1 MIKPQMD
8 QQLKVLKELDDL
20 IARSDAEGKTGT
32 ASAEDVDHLR
42 AYASDMRRACN
53 TAVALETAL
62 TPPKVEKKEE
72 KKEEPAAEEKKEEKK
87 EEPAAEEKKPAKRKS
102 RAKKDEP
109 KAGAPPADAPA
120 PETAEAEDDDLS
132 FLD

>member
-1 MIKPQMD
+1 MIKSQME
-8 QQLKVLKELDDL
+8 QQLRVLKELDDL

-53 TAVALETAL
+53 AAIALETAL
-62 TPPKVEKKEE
+62 TQPK
-72 KKEEPAAEEKKEEKK
+72 AEKK

-102 RAKKDEP
+102 RAKKMEP
-109 KAGAPPADAPA
+109 VAEPPPADMPA

>member
-1 MIKPQMD
+1 MIKPQMN

-32 ASAEDVDHLR
+32 ASTEDVDHLR
-42 AYASDMRRACN
+42 AYTSDMRRACN
-53 TAVALETAL
+53 AAIALETAL
-62 TPPKVEKKEE
+62 TPPKAEKKEE
-72 KKEEPAAEEKKEEKK
+72 KKEEPAAQ
-87 EEPAAEEKKPAKRKS
+87 AAEKPAKRKS

-109 KAGAPPADAPA
+109 KAENPPADAPA

>member
-8 QQLKVLKELDDL
+8 QQLKILKELDDL

-32 ASAEDVDHLR
+32 ASAEDVEHLR

-53 TAVALETAL
+53 TAIALETAL
-62 TPPKVEKKEE
+62 TQPKTE
-72 KKEEPAAEEKKEEKK
+72 KKEEPT
-87 EEPAAEEKKPAKRKS
+87 AEEKKPAKRKS
-102 RAKKDEP
+102 RAKKAEP
-109 KAGAPPADAPA
+109 KAETPPVDAPA
-120 PETAEAEDDDLS
+120 PKTAEAEDDDLS

>member
-1 MIKPQMD
+1 MIKSQME
-8 QQLKVLKELDDL
+8 QQLRVLTELDGL

-53 TAVALETAL
+53 AAIALETAL
-62 TPPKVEKKEE
+62 TPPKKEKKA
-72 KKEEPAAEEKKEEKK
+72 EPT
-87 EEPAAEEKKPAKRKS
+87 AEEKKPAKRKP
-102 RAKKDEP
+102 RAKKAEP
-109 KAGAPPADAPA
+109 VVETPPADAPA
-120 PETAEAEDDDLS
+120 SETAEADDDDLS

>member
-1 MIKPQMD
+1 MIKSQME
-8 QQLKVLKELDDL
+8 QQLRVLKELDDL

-42 AYASDMRRACN
+42 AYASDMRRACS
-53 TAVALETAL
+53 TAIALETAL
-62 TPPKVEKKEE
+62 TPPKEE
-72 KKEEPAAEEKKEEKK
+72 KKAEPT
-87 EEPAAEEKKPAKRKS
+87 AEEKKPAKRKP
-102 RAKKDEP
+102 RAKKAEP
-109 KAGAPPADAPA
+109 VVETPSADAPA

>member
-32 ASAEDVDHLR
+32 ASAEDVEHLR
-42 AYASDMRRACN
+42 AYTSDMRRACS
-53 TAVALETAL
+53 AAIALETAL
-62 TPPKVEKKEE
+62 TPPKKEKKA
-72 KKEEPAAEEKKEEKK
+72 EPAAEE
-87 EEPAAEEKKPAKRKS
+87 KPAKRKS
-102 RAKKDEP
+102 RAKKAEP
-109 KAGAPPADAPA
+109 KTEALPADVPM

>member
-1 MIKPQMD
+1 MIKSQME
-8 QQLKVLKELDDL
+8 QQLRVLKELDDL

-42 AYASDMRRACN
+42 AYASDMRRACS
-53 TAVALETAL
+53 TAIALETAL
-62 TPPKVEKKEE
+62 TPPKEE
-72 KKEEPAAEEKKEEKK
+72 KK
-87 EEPAAEEKKPAKRKS
+87 AEEKKPAKRKP
-102 RAKKDEP
+102 RAKKAEP
-109 KAGAPPADAPA
+109 VVETPPADAPA

>member
-1 MIKPQMD
+1 MIKPQMN

-20 IARSDAEGKTGT
+20 ITRSDAEGKTGT
-32 ASAEDVDHLR
+32 ASTEDVDHLR
-42 AYASDMRRACN
+42 AYTSDMRRACN
-53 TAVALETAL
+53 AAIALETAL
-62 TPPKVEKKEE
+62 TQPKAEKKEE
-72 KKEEPAAEEKKEEKK
+72 KKEEPAAQ
-87 EEPAAEEKKPAKRKS
+87 AAEEKPAKRKS

-109 KAGAPPADAPA
+109 KAETPPADMLA

>member
-1 MIKPQMD
+1 MIKSQME
-8 QQLKVLKELDDL
+8 QQLRVLKELDGL

-42 AYASDMRRACN
+42 GYVADMRRACN
-53 TAVALETAL
+53 VAIALETAL
-62 TPPKVEKKEE
+62 TPLKEE
-72 KKEEPAAEEKKEEKK
+72 KKEEAPAAE
-87 EEPAAEEKKPAKRKS
+87 AKPAKRKS
-102 RAKKDEP
+102 RAKKAEP
-109 KAGAPPADAPA
+109 VVETPPADAPA

>member
-1 MIKPQMD
+1 MIKPQMN

-32 ASAEDVDHLR
+32 ASTEDVDHLR
-42 AYASDMRRACN
+42 AYTSDMRRACN
-53 TAVALETAL
+53 AAIALETAL
-62 TPPKVEKKEE
+62 TPPKAEKKA
-72 KKEEPAAEEKKEEKK
+72 EPAAEE
-87 EEPAAEEKKPAKRKS
+87 KPAKRKS
-102 RAKKDEP
+102 RAKKAEP
-109 KAGAPPADAPA
+109 KTEALPADVPM

>member
-1 MIKPQMD
+1 MIKPQMN

-53 TAVALETAL
+53 AAIALETAL
-62 TPPKVEKKEE
+62 TQPK
-72 KKEEPAAEEKKEEKK
+72 AEKK

-102 RAKKDEP
+102 RAKKMEP
-109 KAGAPPADAPA
+109 VAEPPPADMPA

>member
-1 MIKPQMD
+1 MIKSQMD
-8 QQLKVLKELDDL
+8 RQLGVLKELDEL
-20 IARSDAEGKTGT
+20 IARSDAEGQTGT

-53 TAVALETAL
+53 TAIALETAL
-62 TPPKVEKKEE
+62 TPPKV
-72 KKEEPAAEEKKEEKK
+72 EKKEEKK

-109 KAGAPPADAPA
+109 KAETPPADAPA

>member
-1 MIKPQMD
+1 MIKQQMD

-42 AYASDMRRACN
+42 TYASDMRRACN
-53 TAVALETAL
+53 AAIALETAL
-62 TPPKVEKKEE
+62 TPPKEE
-72 KKEEPAAEEKKEEKK
+72 KKAEPT
-87 EEPAAEEKKPAKRKS
+87 AEEKKPAKRKP
-102 RAKKDEP
+102 RAKKAEP
-109 KAGAPPADAPA
+109 VVETPPADAPA

>member
-1 MIKPQMD
+1 MIKPQMN

-32 ASAEDVDHLR
+32 ASTEDVDHLR
-42 AYASDMRRACN
+42 AYTSDMRRACN

-62 TPPKVEKKEE
+62 AQPK
-72 KKEEPAAEEKKEEKK
+72 AEKKEEKK

-102 RAKKDEP
+102 RAKKVEP
-109 KAGAPPADAPA
+109 VAETPPADAPA

>member
-1 MIKPQMD
+1 MIKPQMN

-42 AYASDMRRACN
+42 TYVADMRRACN
-53 TAVALETAL
+53 AAIALETAL
-62 TPPKVEKKEE
+62 TPPKEE
-72 KKEEPAAEEKKEEKK
+72 KKA
-87 EEPAAEEKKPAKRKS
+87 EPAAEEKKPAKRKS
-102 RAKKDEP
+102 RAKKVEP
-109 KAGAPPADAPA
+109 VAETPPADVPV
-120 PETAEAEDDDLS
+120 PETSEAEGDDLS